1 MELLLHNLRT
11 DLWNLDYWFLSDF
24 SVAFFHFFKLFS
36 HSLLGFLFRSLRKQV
51 WVLPLPKNR
60 NHWIFFNTIIQAWV
74 LLKPMVLE
82 GTFLFTIHGFR
93 DIKRLRWLIW
103 LIIHGYSRQGATT
116 STLDLFSRISSI
128 AILLLLLWLLLRLLQ
143 LVTWFEE
150 KTNFFLFGT
159 RHFQLFTRDNQKII
173 RWL

>member
-1 MELLLHNLRT
+1 
-11 DLWNLDYWFLSDF
+11 
-24 SVAFFHFFKLFS
+24 
-36 HSLLGFLFRSLRKQV
+36 
-51 WVLPLPKNR
+51 
-60 NHWIFFNTIIQAWV
+60 
-74 LLKPMVLE
+74 MVLE

-103 LIIHGYSRQGATT
+103 LIIHGYFRQGVTT

-150 KTNFFLFGT
+150 KTNFFLSGT
-159 RHFQLFTRDNQKII
+159 RHFQLFTSDNQKII
-173 RWL
+173 RWLWTVISCIAKPCTHLHLAPSISTNSIHLHPALPSSIHLHPAQFNLYPALCNTLNVIRTKTSHEIG